1 MQIRRQN
8 RDGPSS
14 RLTASLGSSAIL
26 TAKYLPPS
34 PPGLKPPFLWGTEE
48 RLRELLGEVVSSLK
62 VQWRSFGFRY
72 PSPQF
77 YIELSRVHVGVLRET
92 LEGLDAS
99 KQAALLVDLED
110 LVDRFNRSGDE
121 TMVVPSDCL

>member
-1 MQIRRQN
+1 
-8 RDGPSS
+8 
-14 RLTASLGSSAIL
+14 
-26 TAKYLPPS
+26 
-34 PPGLKPPFLWGTEE
+34 
-48 RLRELLGEVVSSLK
+48 LGEVVSSLK

-92 LEGLDAS
+92 LEGPDAS

-121 TMVVPSDCL
+121 TMVVPSDYLEVVSTRR